1 MISVN
6 TAASKA
12 AARVRRMRSAPKTTT
27 SKPNRRRT
35 HRRSWPGNRQR
46 GCRDIGAGSGRTFAS
61 TGYLAEPILKNL
73 PALLILSERRRCFSH
88 G

>member
-27 SKPNRRRT
+27 SKPN
-35 HRRSWPGNRQR
+35 
-46 GCRDIGAGSGRTFAS
+46 
-61 TGYLAEPILKNL
+61 LKAPDNSNTVGVKHDA
-73 PALLILSERRRCFSH
+73 PETSARCQVIEDHER
-88 G
+88 